1 MHIVDE
7 HKIFDFEYSEYGEDD
22 QLAISIAIN
31 VARLLLQEPKITAS
45 QIVGIGHALYAL
57 QRLPVVTPE
66 VNVRFGVVVHS
77 KIEMPDPRKNG
88 EIMTLSDMEYI
99 DFCISGDEFE
109 ISRGGS
115 KDCGIGH
122 DSYSLP
128 GWYVGLNGYRETKC
142 ELHWLEDSIT
152 MLLEREGTE
161 ISVEDNSGIDYFD
174 AEETL
179 PLNCHPL
186 NQKAKE
192 LLQLSDNDLHEEQ
205 LYILQLIK
213 FGLESPQMCEKRKEI
228 RSKDLVQRLEEKVR
242 SLRVDMTPDQV
253 ISFLLK
259 DSNLSPVLETDDLI
273 KGTTAALW
281 LVIDQMILEYEQAK
295 DGLENL

>member
-1 MHIVDE
+1 MLYDNN
-7 HKIFDFEYSEYGEDD
+7 IFELEYSEYDEEEDD

-31 VARLLLQEPKITAS
+31 VARRLLQEPKVTAS

-57 QRLPVVTPE
+57 QRLPVVTPK

-77 KIEMPDPRKNG
+77 KIEMPDSRKNG

-99 DFCISGDEFE
+99 DFCISWDEFE

-115 KDCGIGH
+115 KDCGMGS

-142 ELHWLEDSIT
+142 ELGWIEGGID

-161 ISVEDNSGIDYFD
+161 ISVEDHSGIDYFED
-174 AEETL
+174 EETL

-228 RSKDLVQRLEEKVR
+228 RSKDVIQKLEEKVK
-242 SLRVDMTPDQV
+242 SLWVDMT
-253 ISFLLK
+253 FE
-259 DSNLSPVLETDDLI
+259 ET
-273 KGTTAALW
+273 KH
-281 LVIDQMILEYEQAK
+281 YR
-295 DGLENL
+295 